1 MTPPHRPPFEDFLRW
16 ADQAPCVPVYRQV
29 TGDAL
34 TPVSAFRKVERSAP
48 SFLFESV
55 IGGGEGGRGCFLRTP
70 PVLPFWGAGGG
81 GGGPPPP
88 PPPPGAPPPPPP
100 PPPH

>member
-1 MTPPHRPPFEDFLRW
+1 MTTPHRPPFEDFLRW

-48 SFLFESV
+48 SFLFEIARQVLSRRLGFV
-55 IGGGEGGRGCFLRTP
+55 ARRREDRLDPAPDRPPHGRGVTDEDQ
-70 PVLPFWGAGGG
+70 
-81 GGGPPPP
+81 
-88 PPPPGAPPPPPP
+88 
-100 PPPH
+100 